1 MNTAATTDRAPL
13 RAGPRIGAM
22 MFGLM
27 LGVSLAALDMT
38 IVATSVRTIA
48 DDLGDA
54 GLQASVTTAY
64 LITSA
69 ITTPL
74 YGRLSDVHGRKPMFL
89 VAITIFV
96 LGSLACAGA
105 GSMYELAVFRAVQGL
120 GAGGLFSLSVTM
132 VGDAVAPRL
141 RARYTGRLIAV
152 YGLFGVLGPVL
163 GGLLADSPELLGI
176 TGWRWVFAL
185 NVPIGALALLVVA
198 ASVRLPR
205 QRGHHRVD
213 WWGALLLAGALTPLL
228 VVAEEGRNWGW
239 GSYPALLCYI
249 VGVGLLG
256 AFLLVEQVMG
266 DAALLP
272 AQLVRVP
279 TARLGGLVGV
289 VVGFAMFGVISTLP
303 LYLQIVGGSSPTG
316 AGLLMLP
323 MVAGIVVTTAV
334 SARVIER
341 TARYRIWVL
350 LGCSMMTLG
359 LLGLSTLDADTPFP
373 ITAVCMVVF
382 GIGLGA
388 NLQSLTLAVQ
398 NALPAADTG
407 VATAA
412 TTFGR
417 QLGGSLGAAVCLSIL
432 FSAVPE
438 RITRA
443 VADASQTPQF
453 RAVLTDPAVLA
464 EPANR
469 TLAASLQGSGDVG
482 ASILADSSFL
492 GRLHPVLAR
501 PFLVGFAESLSPVFI
516 VVAVVMVLGLV
527 ATLAMPDVVLRGADA
542 DHHRPST
549 APVPRMKLPHAPPPP
564 IPAPHVHYSDPTMLS
579 HPPAAPTRDR
589 HHNAHPDVGP
599 TVPGSGASARR
610 FLG

>member
-1 MNTAATTDRAPL
+1 
-13 RAGPRIGAM
+13 
-22 MFGLM
+22 
-27 LGVSLAALDMT
+27 
-38 IVATSVRTIA
+38 VA
-48 DDLGDA
+48 
-54 GLQASVTTAY
+54 
-64 LITSA
+64 
-69 ITTPL
+69 
-74 YGRLSDVHGRKPMFL
+74 
-89 VAITIFV
+89 
-96 LGSLACAGA
+96 
-105 GSMYELAVFRAVQGL
+105 
-120 GAGGLFSLSVTM
+120 
-132 VGDAVAPRL
+132 
-141 RARYTGRLIAV
+141 
-152 YGLFGVLGPVL
+152 
-163 GGLLADSPELLGI
+163 
-176 TGWRWVFAL
+176 
-185 NVPIGALALLVVA
+185 
-198 ASVRLPR
+198 
-205 QRGHHRVD
+205 
-213 WWGALLLAGALTPLL
+213 
-228 VVAEEGRNWGW
+228 
-239 GSYPALLCYI
+239 
-249 VGVGLLG
+249 LLG
-256 AFLLVEQVMG
+256 AFLLVEQAMG

-272 AQLVRVP
+272 AQLVRAR
-279 TARLGGLVGV
+279 TARLGGLAGV
-289 VVGFAMFGVISTLP
+289 VVGFAMFGVIATLP

-341 TARYRIWVL
+341 TARYRIWVQ

-412 TTFGR
+412 TAFAR

-432 FSAVPE
+432 FSAVPD

-443 VADASQTPQF
+443 VADAAQTPQF

-469 TLAASLQGSGDVG
+469 ALAAGLRGSGDVG

-501 PFLVGFAESLSPVFI
+501 PFLVGFAESVSPVFV

-549 APVPRMKLPHAPPPP
+549 APVPRMKP
-564 IPAPHVHYSDPTMLS
+564 PHVHYSDPTVLF
-579 HPPAAPTRDR
+579 HPAAPTRDR
-589 HHNAHPDVGP
+589 RHDAQPRARA
-599 TVPGSGASARR
+599 TKPGSRASAMRFRGVRR
-610 FLG
+610 DGAGAGRGSDGGSDIGQESASGSTAAAPVRDPGNYACPPRPAPATLAPWAPRGRGTWSSRTGR

>member
-1 MNTAATTDRAPL
+1 VSTAATTDRAPL
-13 RAGPRIGAM
+13 RAAPRIGAM
-22 MFGLM
+22 MVGLM

-105 GSMYELAVFRAVQGL
+105 GSMSELAAFRAVQGL

-198 ASVRLPR
+198 SVRLPR
-205 QRGHHRVD
+205 RRGHLRVD
-213 WWGALLLAGALTPLL
+213 WWGALLLAGGLTPLL
-228 VVAEEGRNWGW
+228 IVAEEGRNWGW
-239 GSYPALLCYI
+239 GSYPALLCYT

-272 AQLVRVP
+272 VQLVRLP
-279 TARLGGLVGV
+279 TARLGGLAGV

-341 TARYRIWVL
+341 TGRYRIWVL

-398 NALPAADTG
+398 NALPTADTG
-407 VATAA
+407 VATAT
-412 TTFGR
+412 TTFAR

-443 VADASQTPQF
+443 VADAAQTPQF
-453 RAVLTDPAVLA
+453 RSVLTDPAVLA

-469 TLAASLQGSGDVG
+469 ALAAGLQGSGDLG

-501 PFLVGFAESLSPVFI
+501 PFQVGFAESLSPVFI
-516 VVAVVMVLGLV
+516 VVAVVMVLGLL

-549 APVPRMKLPHAPPPP
+549 ATVPRMKLPHAPPPA
-564 IPAPHVHYSDPTMLS
+564 IPAPHVHYSDPTMLFR
-579 HPPAAPTRDR
+579 PPAAPTRDR
-589 HHNAHPDVGP
+589 HHSGHPDVDP
-599 TVPGSGASARR
+599 TVAGSGASASR
-610 FLG
+610 FLE